1 MLTLQFEESHVQ
13 YHVFDE
19 EMKAKSTNLKNI
31 NIYNLM
37 LSSTKINIEPKD
49 IVLGNRDLPI

>member
-1 MLTLQFEESHVQ
+1 MF
-13 YHVFDE
+13 FDE
-19 EMKAKSTNLKNI
+19 EKKVKSTNLKNT

-49 IVLGNRDLPI
+49 IVLGNTDLVI